1 MPQHLCSEESS
12 MNNPKASEA
21 DIQPWGYLDR
31 LIVLISH
38 LLSGLFIVV
47 VAISFYEIVMRYFF
61 NAPTMWVHE
70 TASFLGASLFV
81 LGGSYALAVNKHV
94 RVVLIYDLVSPKV
107 RLMLDV
113 VHHVAGL
120 ILMLLLSYAA
130 YGMMLD
136 SWFAPWGDMRLE
148 TSGSAWNPAYPALLK
163 GIILV
168 CLGLMVVQFVTYLV
182 RDVWRLVRGQADV

>member
-1 MPQHLCSEESS
+1 
-12 MNNPKASEA
+12 MNDHNPPVATH
-21 DIQPWGYLDR
+21 QPWGYLDR
-31 LIVLISH
+31 LIVAISH
-38 LLSGLFIVV
+38 LLSGLFILV

-81 LGGSYALAVNKHV
+81 LGGSYALAINKHV
-94 RVVLIYDLVSPKV
+94 RVVLIYDLVGPKV
-107 RLMLDV
+107 RLMLDIL
-113 VHHVAGL
+113 HHVLGL
-120 ILMLLLSYAA
+120 VLVALLSYAA

-148 TSGSAWNPAYPALLK
+148 TSGSAWNPVYPALLK
-163 GIILV
+163 GMILL
-168 CLGLMVVQFVTYLV
+168 CLALMAVQFMSYLV